1 MGELYF
7 GVKEIARPIL
17 AAPGV
22 PADRLAALRAAF
34 MMLKD
39 DADFRMDAQAI
50 GVDVDPTPAAKIDAY
65 VKLTTAASPEV
76 VRRLTDILNPKK

>member
-1 MGELYF
+1 
-7 GVKEIARPIL
+7 
-17 AAPGV
+17 
-22 PADRLAALRAAF
+22 
-34 MMLKD
+34 MLKD
-39 DADFRMDAQAI
+39 DADFRMDAQTI